1 MERSGIETLLEA
13 AALDAASFFNTS
25 SIYGQQQDGHIN
37 QQYGAPPPPA
47 QLNSTQSSVYSPANS
62 PDISYTLYS
71 ANYHQNQT
79 TVEQQPSPYSPPDL
93 SPLPAKAKVEVTA
106 TEENQYLSQEV
117 NGISSSQ
124 EVWDHCSLCTPET
137 SPQGKVDWIECSVCQ
152 QWFHYACVGL
162 STREAKN
169 VDEFHCPKCAMT
181 HGPSTLLRKSKRK
194 HAAVDYVALHEG
206 ESVTTDEHPYCQ
218 IIQNRE
224 FHKDD
229 FQRIN
234 GYELTREFAEMGGV
248 SQPVV
253 VPKDRKDGLELKIPG
268 SLSVRDVANMVGVE
282 TKVEVIDVPTQHE
295 SPNWDL
301 QRWADYY
308 EQPADQR
315 DRVRN
320 VISLEISNTKLGHV
334 IQRPKFVRDM
344 DLVQKVWLDELK
356 EKGEWP
362 KVSLYCLMSV
372 KNAYTDFHI
381 DFGGSSVFY
390 HIVEGSKVFL
400 FAPPTPAN
408 LSKYEHWCLSSD
420 QSKIFFGDLIKECHK
435 VQLTKGDTM
444 IIPSGWIHAVYTPV
458 DSLVIGGNFL
468 TARDMSMEILIAK
481 IEKKTKVPRK
491 FRFPL
496 FSKVLWLAA
505 NDYMERQRKEHDFRI
520 DHHELQGLVD
530 LASYLHEEALIA
542 TGQSM
547 SATAFEIKAAKGS
560 IPGSL
565 KDAVRFAKSFANWV
579 TAVAN
584 VPPFRWAEVT
594 DDGLEDSNGKEVST
608 LKISR
613 KRKRPVASFDRPRAK
628 LQTPVDDT
636 AESSGVDNQAAGF
649 NHLGAGYSS
658 RSFDSLKT
666 EQPDHKK
673 FEAELTVDNMPDM
686 SAAITSPL
694 QESEPKSKPT
704 FEQVLQEKVDGDVT
718 VQVVA
723 PILTQADMTVPA
735 LQPEVAATNE
745 ADSMIQIVHEQPSA
759 ATPIIKLDEP
769 FFDEKSEELSPP
781 PDGLDD
787 TSLDLDSIDYDSDA
801 VSEASTI
808 IHGEIAEALSSMEA
822 KKNFVLYQELMD
834 LHNSRTR
841 GSIRESQSASGND
854 KLQRTPRRHSNPHR
868 NAIKEEQ
875 DDSQRSRRKSTP
887 GGMRSTGSV
896 LDRNATNGAKRE
908 SADQETQASVKRG
921 RGRPRKNPIV
931 VDGES
936 ERTASKKKSSS
947 GQGSRRQSSDR
958 KCGSGA
964 AARNTTDLDLNDE
977 VMQRLIREAQFG
989 IRSRR

>member
-37 QQYGAPPPPA
+37 QQYSAPPPQA

-71 ANYHQNQT
+71 ANYNQNQA

-106 TEENQYLSQEV
+106 TEVNPYLSQEV

-162 STREAKN
+162 SSKEAKN
-169 VDEFHCPKCAMT
+169 VDEFHCPNCAMT

-253 VPKDRKDGLELKIPG
+253 IPKDRKDGLDLKIPG
-268 SLSVRDVANMVGVE
+268 SLTVRDVANMIGGE
-282 TKVEVIDVPTQHE
+282 AKVEVIDVPTQHE

-356 EKGEWP
+356 DKGEWP

-400 FAPPTPAN
+400 FAPPTPTN

-468 TARDMSMEILIAK
+468 TARDISMEIQIAK

-505 NDYMERQRKEHDFRI
+505 NDYMERQRKEPDFRI
-520 DHHELQGLVD
+520 DHHELQGLID

-542 TGQSM
+542 TGQSK
-547 SATAFEIKAAKGS
+547 SATAFEVKAAKGS

-579 TAVAN
+579 TSVAN
-584 VPPFRWAEVT
+584 VPAFKWAEVT
-594 DDGLEDSNGKEVST
+594 DDDLEDSNGKEVST
-608 LKISR
+608 LKISK
-613 KRKRPVASFDRPRAK
+613 KRKRSVASFDWPRAK
-628 LQTPVDDT
+628 LQTPIDDT
-636 AESSGVDNQAAGF
+636 AADSSVDNLAAGS
-649 NHLGAGYSS
+649 NHVEAGHSS

-666 EQPDHKK
+666 EQPDHK
-673 FEAELTVDNMPDM
+673 ECETELAVDKLADV
-686 SAAITSPL
+686 SAAITLPL
-694 QESEPKSKPT
+694 QESEPKSTPS
-704 FEQVLQEKVDGDVT
+704 FEQVLQEKVQRDIT

-723 PILTQADMTVPA
+723 PVLMHSDITIPP

-745 ADSMIQIVHEQPSA
+745 ANSLVQILDEQPSA
-759 ATPIIKLDEP
+759 ATPIIKREEP

-808 IHGEIAEALSSMEA
+808 IEGEIAETLTSMKA

-841 GSIRESQSASGND
+841 GSIREAQSASGND
-854 KLQRTPRRHSNPHR
+854 KLQGTPRRHSIPHR
-868 NAIKEEQ
+868 NVIKEEK
-875 DDSQRSRRKSTP
+875 DDSQRSRRRSTP
-887 GGMRSTGSV
+887 GGKRSSGSV
-896 LDRNATNGAKRE
+896 LDRNPANGDKQE
-908 SADQETQASVKRG
+908 SADQETPASVKRG

-931 VDGES
+931 VDAES
-936 ERTASKKKSSS
+936 ERMASTKMSSS
-947 GQGSRRQSSDR
+947 GHSSRRQSSD
-958 KCGSGA
+958 KKSGSGA
-964 AARNTTDLDLNDE
+964 AVPSTTELDLNDE

>member
-13 AALDAASFFNTS
+13 AALDAASYFNTS
-25 SIYGQQQDGHIN
+25 SIYVQQQDGHIN
-37 QQYGAPPPPA
+37 QQYSAPAAPQA

-71 ANYHQNQT
+71 TNYHQNQT

-93 SPLPAKAKVEVTA
+93 SPLPAKPKVEGTA
-106 TEENQYLSQEV
+106 TVENPYLSQEV

-124 EVWDHCSLCTPET
+124 EIWDHCSLCTPET

-169 VDEFHCPKCAMT
+169 VDEFHCPKCALT

-253 VPKDRKDGLELKIPG
+253 VPKDRKDGLDLKIPR
-268 SLSVRDVANMVGVE
+268 SLTVRDVANMVGGE
-282 TKVEVIDVPTQHE
+282 AKVEVIDVPTQHE

-320 VISLEISNTKLGHV
+320 VISLEISNTKLGHL
-334 IQRPKFVRDM
+334 IKRPKFVRDM

-356 EKGEWP
+356 DKGEWP

-468 TARDMSMEILIAK
+468 TARDISMEIQIAK

-505 NDYMERQRKEHDFRI
+505 NDYMDRQRKEPDFRI

-530 LASYLHEEALIA
+530 LASYLHEEAIIA
-542 TGQSM
+542 SGQSK
-547 SATAFEIKAAKGS
+547 SATAFEVKAAKGS
-560 IPGSL
+560 MPGSL
-565 KDAVRFAKSFANWV
+565 KDAVRFAKLFANWV
-579 TAVAN
+579 TSVAN
-584 VPPFRWAEVT
+584 VPAFKWAEAT
-594 DDGLEDSNGKEVST
+594 DDDLEDSNGKEMST

-613 KRKRPVASFDRPRAK
+613 KRKRSLSSFERPRAK
-628 LQTPVDDT
+628 LLTRVDDT
-636 AESSGVDNQAAGF
+636 AADSSVDNHVEAA
-649 NHLGAGYSS
+649 HSS
-658 RSFDSLKT
+658 RSLASLKT
-666 EQPDHKK
+666 EQPDHKE
-673 FEAELTVDNMPDM
+673 FEAELAVDKMADM
-686 SAAITSPL
+686 STAITSPL
-694 QESEPKSKPT
+694 QESEPKSTPP
-704 FEQVLQEKVDGDVT
+704 FEQVLQEKVEGNVT
-718 VQVVA
+718 VQVA
-723 PILTQADMTVPA
+723 PVLTQADITIPT
-735 LQPEVAATNE
+735 LQREVAATNQ
-745 ADSMIQIVHEQPSA
+745 ADSMVQILDGHA
-759 ATPIIKLDEP
+759 PIIKRDEP

-781 PDGLDD
+781 PDGFDD

-808 IHGEIAEALSSMEA
+808 IEGEIAETFASMES
-822 KKNFVLYQELMD
+822 KKNFVLYRELMD

-841 GSIRESQSASGND
+841 GSIREAQSTSGND
-854 KLQRTPRRHSNPHR
+854 KLHGTPRRHSIPHR
-868 NAIKEEQ
+868 HVVKEEN
-875 DDSQRSRRKSTP
+875 DDRQRSRRKSTP
-887 GGMRSTGSV
+887 GGKRFSGSV
-896 LDRNATNGAKRE
+896 LDRNPANGDDKQK
-908 SADQETQASVKRG
+908 SPGQETSASVKRG

-931 VDGES
+931 VDAES
-936 ERTASKKKSSS
+936 VTMASKKKSSS
-947 GQGSRRQSSDR
+947 GHSSRRQNSD
-958 KCGSGA
+958 KKSGSGA
-964 AARNTTDLDLNDE
+964 AVPNTTDLDLNDE
-977 VMQRLIREAQFG
+977 AMQRLIREAQFG

>member
-37 QQYGAPPPPA
+37 QQYSAPPPQA
-47 QLNSTQSSVYSPANS
+47 QLNSTQSSIYSPANS

-71 ANYHQNQT
+71 ANFQQNQT

-93 SPLPAKAKVEVTA
+93 SFLPAKAKVEVTA
-106 TEENQYLSQEV
+106 TEENLSQEV
-117 NGISSSQ
+117 NRLSSSQ

-248 SQPVV
+248 AQPVV
-253 VPKDRKDGLELKIPG
+253 VPKGRKDGLDLKIPR
-268 SLSVRDVANMVGVE
+268 SLTVRDVANMVGGE
-282 TKVEVIDVPTQHE
+282 AKVEVIDVPTQHE

-320 VISLEISNTKLGHV
+320 VISLEISNTKLGHM

-356 EKGEWP
+356 DKGEWP

-468 TARDMSMEILIAK
+468 TARDMSMEIQIAK

-505 NDYMERQRKEHDFRI
+505 NDYMERQRKEPDFRI

-542 TGQSM
+542 TGQSK

-579 TAVAN
+579 TSVAN

-594 DDGLEDSNGKEVST
+594 DDDLEDSNGKEVST

-613 KRKRPVASFDRPRAK
+613 KRKVSSFDRPRAK
-628 LQTPVDDT
+628 LPAPVDDT
-636 AESSGVDNQAAGF
+636 TANSSVDNLAAGS
-649 NHLGAGYSS
+649 NLVEPGHSS
-658 RSFDSLKT
+658 SFDSLKT
-666 EQPDHKK
+666 EEPGHKE
-673 FEAELTVDNMPDM
+673 FEAELAVDKMPDM

-694 QESEPKSKPT
+694 QGSESKSRPT
-704 FEQVLQEKVDGDVT
+704 IEQVLQEKVEGDVT

-723 PILTQADMTVPA
+723 PALTQADITIPA
-735 LQPEVAATNE
+735 LQPEAAATNE
-745 ADSMIQIVHEQPSA
+745 ADSMVQILGERPSA
-759 ATPIIKLDEP
+759 ATPIIKRDEP

-808 IHGEIAEALSSMEA
+808 IQGEIAETLSSMEA

-841 GSIRESQSASGND
+841 GSIRESQSSSGN
-854 KLQRTPRRHSNPHR
+854 KLQGTPRRHSIPHR
-868 NAIKEEQ
+868 NAIKEER

-887 GGMRSTGSV
+887 GGIRFTGSV
-896 LDRNATNGAKRE
+896 LDRNATNGDKQE
-908 SADQETQASVKRG
+908 SADQETPASVKRG

-936 ERTASKKKSSS
+936 ERMASKKKSSS
-947 GQGSRRQSSDR
+947 GHGSRRQSSD
-958 KCGSGA
+958 KKGGSGA
-964 AARNTTDLDLNDE
+964 AVPNTTDLDLNDE
-977 VMQRLIREAQFG
+977 VTQRLIREAQFG